1 MAYFIVNI
9 TVVIIIVHWA
19 STSWLQRTYS
29 KASTIP
35 ALTERGWQPLEMKS
49 IRTYFQPVCELGNPQ
64 GAVIRTDVLNCEVWA
79 VGDASQGEVTNLPLS
94 PSTEVAS
101 HLFSDWWGSFVVR
114 NLPANTEETG
124 DWGSVPGSG
133 RSPGIGDSSPLEYCC
148 LENPLDRGAWW
159 ATVRGV
165 AKNRRQLGAHI
176 HTLIFSGPLLLPTS

>member
-1 MAYFIVNI
+1 M
-9 TVVIIIVHWA
+9 T
-19 STSWLQRTYS
+19 
-29 KASTIP
+29 
-35 ALTERGWQPLEMKS
+35 ALRNEIHQNVFSACLWVRKPTGCSNKDWRS
-49 IRTYFQPVCELGNPQ
+49 ELWG
-64 GAVIRTDVLNCEVWA
+64 
-79 VGDASQGEVTNLPLS
+79 VGCRRCFAGEATNLPLS

-133 RSPGIGDSSPLEYCC
+133 RSPGIGDSSPLQYCC

-176 HTLIFSGPLLLPTS
+176 YTLIFSGPLLAPTS